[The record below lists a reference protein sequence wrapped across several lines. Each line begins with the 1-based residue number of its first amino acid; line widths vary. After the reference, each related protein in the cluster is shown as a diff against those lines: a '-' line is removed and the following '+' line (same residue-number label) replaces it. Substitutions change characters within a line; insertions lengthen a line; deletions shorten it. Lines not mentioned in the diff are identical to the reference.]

1 MPTIYRGGMTTL
13 WLTLQSN
20 EQLGILDTDFV
31 EDYFG
36 NDGQV
41 SLYHISTETHYPVVM
56 VAQPDQTLGID
67 NDVFMGSYLF
77 SVLPDGDYEI
87 RGRVRDVVGNYTILS
102 AFQNPVGGEG
112 LQALGLT
119 IASGFGTIYVVETG
133 PLLIR
138 TGIEAV
144 AHLGLPSIETE
155 LRFGLV
161 EVPVST

>member
-20 EQLGILDTDFV
+20 EQLGILDTDYI
-31 EDYFG
+31 EDSYG

-41 SLYHISTETHYPVVM
+41 SLYHISTDTHYPVVM
-56 VAQPDQTLGID
+56 IAQPAQTPGVD

-77 SVLPDGDYEI
+77 SLLPDGDYEI
-87 RGRVRDVVGNYTILS
+87 RGRVRDVVGNYTIFS
-102 AFQNPVGGEG
+102 EFQNPVGGEG
-112 LQALGLT
+112 VQALGLT

-138 TGIEAV
+138 TGIDTGAHIGPASVAV
-144 AHLGLPSIETE
+144 NLS
-155 LRFGLV
+155 FGLAAA
-161 EVPVST
+161 TQ